1 MTYIGEEYEVRMANG
16 PSFSCIDILEAEVY
30 FYNAVNRGSQSQDI
44 CTNIGVRLGKGVGSD
59 GGYINSIE
67 AV

>member
-1 MTYIGEEYEVRMANG
+1 MANG

-30 FYNAVNRGSQSQDI
+30 FYNAFYRGSQI
-44 CTNIGVRLGKGVGSD
+44 TNIGVRLGKGVGWD

>member
-1 MTYIGEEYEVRMANG
+1 MRYVWPMAQVFLALTFLR
-16 PSFSCIDILEAEVY
+16 PRFIFIMLLIEDHK
-30 FYNAVNRGSQSQDI
+30 SQDI
-44 CTNIGVRLGKGVGSD
+44 CTNIGVRLGKGVGWD

>member
-1 MTYIGEEYEVRMANG
+1 MRYNG
-16 PSFSCIDILEAEVY
+16 PSFSCFLSPRFIFIMLLIEDHK
-30 FYNAVNRGSQSQDI
+30 SQDI
-44 CTNIGVRLGKGVGSD
+44 CTNIGDRLGKGVGWD

>member
-1 MTYIGEEYEVRMANG
+1 MRYVWPMAQVFLALKFLR
-16 PSFSCIDILEAEVY
+16 PRFIKLLIEDHK
-30 FYNAVNRGSQSQDI
+30 SQDI
-44 CTNIGVRLGKGVGSD
+44 CTNIGVRLGKGVGWD